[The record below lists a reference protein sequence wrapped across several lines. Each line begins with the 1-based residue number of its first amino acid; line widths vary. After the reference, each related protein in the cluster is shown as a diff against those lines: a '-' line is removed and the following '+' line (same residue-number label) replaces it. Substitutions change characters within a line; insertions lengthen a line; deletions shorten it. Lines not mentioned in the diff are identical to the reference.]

1 MSFCITNFGSLLV
14 GGRDQRDPDFTAY
27 LALLKSLSK
36 DNPRPSLEHTDFV
49 NLQPGSFLL
58 SCAAD
63 INYVVG
69 DPNGRTLQPGNLVII
84 SDSIQKRGW
93 TSTTSEP
100 IVVEIPQHTQ
110 RCTPTCSSPSRGQLF
125 ISPSRSNHSRNE
137 KDWE

>member
-27 LALLKSLSK
+27 LALLQSLST

-100 IVVEIPQHTQ
+100 IVVEIHLSVPKVEQSQIQ
-110 RCTPTCSSPSRGQLF
+110 RLVDGLGYAACVCRMLSNCS
-125 ISPSRSNHSRNE
+125 
-137 KDWE
+137 

>member
-1 MSFCITNFGSLLV
+1 MSFCITNFCSLLV
-14 GGRDQRDPDFTAY
+14 GWRDQRDPDFTAY

-84 SDSIQKRGW
+84 SDSIQKRSW

-100 IVVEIPQHTQ
+100 IVVEIHLSVPKFEQAQIQ
-110 RCTPTCSSPSRGQLF
+110 RLVVSLGYAACVCRMLSNCS
-125 ISPSRSNHSRNE
+125 
-137 KDWE
+137 

>member
-1 MSFCITNFGSLLV
+1 VSFCITNFGSLLV

-100 IVVEIPQHTQ
+100 IVVEIHLSVPKLEQAQIQ
-110 RCTPTCSSPSRGQLF
+110 RLVDPLGYAACVCRMLSNCS
-125 ISPSRSNHSRNE
+125 
-137 KDWE
+137 

>member
-1 MSFCITNFGSLLV
+1 MSFCITNFCSLLV
-14 GGRDQRDPDFTAY
+14 GWRDQRDPDFTAY

-100 IVVEIPQHTQ
+100 IVVEIHLSVPKFEQAQIQ
-110 RCTPTCSSPSRGQLF
+110 RLVVSLGYAACVCRMLSNCS
-125 ISPSRSNHSRNE
+125 
-137 KDWE
+137 

>member
-100 IVVEIPQHTQ
+100 IVVEIHLSVPKLEQAQIQ
-110 RCTPTCSSPSRGQLF
+110 RLVDTLGYAACVCRMLSNCS
-125 ISPSRSNHSRNE
+125 
-137 KDWE
+137 

>member
-100 IVVEIPQHTQ
+100 IVVEIHLSVPKLEQAQIQ
-110 RCTPTCSSPSRGQLF
+110 RLVVSLGYAACVCRMLSNCS
-125 ISPSRSNHSRNE
+125 
-137 KDWE
+137 

>member
-27 LALLKSLSK
+27 LALLQSLST

-100 IVVEIPQHTQ
+100 IVVEIHLSVPKVEQSQ
-110 RCTPTCSSPSRGQLF
+110 IKRLVECLGYAACVCRMLSNCS
-125 ISPSRSNHSRNE
+125 
-137 KDWE
+137 